1 MQFLPTDSPGSTW
14 SILWPQ
20 ILCFMQGGNKRVS
33 CIFDIHRELA
43 YILCV
48 CEREK
53 ACTCWKVGCER
64 QDFPHLLHLCTSLS
78 SFMLHFPLFYSLCW
92 EPLLTVCLSLCWLYL
107 LTLPFPPPLVSIS
120 SQTAQCLFTLEFIKF
135 QIFLLKNCLLSFQC
149 FQPYKNVY
157 K

>member
-48 CEREK
+48 CVRERK
-53 ACTCWKVGCER
+53 HVHAGRWDVRGR
-64 QDFPHLLHLCTSLS
+64 IFHIYFIYVPHYLLLCCISLS
-78 SFMLHFPLFYSLCW
+78 SIPCAGSHFLQYVCHCVGFIYLRCHFHHHQYPYRPVFVHFRVYQIPNLFAK
-92 EPLLTVCLSLCWLYL
+92 ELSLK
-107 LTLPFPPPLVSIS
+107 FPV
-120 SQTAQCLFTLEFIKF
+120 
-135 QIFLLKNCLLSFQC
+135 LSTI
-149 FQPYKNVY
+149 
-157 K
+157 